1 MVWFNNLIRCT
12 EFQVNRFFQIIF
24 AWGNKMNTSRNSQ
37 KNTAEMD
44 KTRVL
49 GYQVAKV
56 LTDQELLI
64 VSGALCQPPKGGTW
78 CSGDGCN
85 CTYEDDCK

>member
-1 MVWFNNLIRCT
+1 MN
-12 EFQVNRFFQIIF
+12 FF
-24 AWGNKMNTSRNSQ
+24 
-37 KNTAEMD
+37 KNDEKDAAEMG

-56 LTDQELLI
+56 LTDQELLV
-64 VSGALCQPPKGGTW
+64 VSGALCAAPKGSTWSSGT
-78 CSGDGCN
+78 GCN